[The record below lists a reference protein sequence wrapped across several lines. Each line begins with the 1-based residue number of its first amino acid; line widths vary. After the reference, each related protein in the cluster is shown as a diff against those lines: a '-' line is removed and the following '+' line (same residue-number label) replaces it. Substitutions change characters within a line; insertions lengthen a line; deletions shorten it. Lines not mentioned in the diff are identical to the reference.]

1 MVYMKNT
8 TYCFSLFMA
17 FLSATATF
25 AQAPKAFADLNPV
38 PPTAAAER
46 MQGME
51 MRKKLGD
58 NSLFKSVK
66 FREVGPTVQS
76 GRIVDVDVNPKD
88 PSVFYAAYASG
99 GLWKTES
106 NGGEFTPIFD
116 KEAVMTIGDVAVNW
130 DKNIIWLG
138 TGENNSSRSSYAG
151 LGMYKSTDGGKTWQP
166 SGLEETQHIGRIVL
180 HPTDP
185 NTVLVAALGHLYSPN
200 KERGVFKTTD
210 GGKTWKKTL
219 FVDENT
225 GAIDMVMDETD
236 PSVIYAAMWSKERR
250 AWKFEGSG
258 ATSGI
263 YKSTDGGETWALITT
278 QNSGFPTGADAGRIG
293 LSLGKKDGKT
303 IVFAVIDN
311 QGAKPKKTDA
321 PAEEEGLKKE
331 LFKSITKADF
341 LKLDKKQLANYL
353 KNNGFSDKLKAETVL
368 EMVKSDK
375 IKPVALFDFLDAGDD
390 GFANRNGIKGA
401 EMYRSDDGGKS
412 WTKPHEGSIDDLF
425 FTYGYYFSQIR
436 VHPTNPD
443 KIYIL
448 GFHAVTSDDGGKT
461 WRNMDKDNV
470 HADHHALWINPNRA
484 GHVLNGNDGG
494 LNMTYDDGKTWF
506 KLNTPPVGQF
516 YHVNVD
522 MQEPYN
528 VYGGLQD
535 NGVWVGSSK
544 TELNVDWQDS
554 GHNEFK
560 RIMGG
565 DGMQTMIDN
574 RDNSTV
580 YTGFQFGAYA
590 RINTKNQSGRPKFI
604 TPKHELGE
612 KPLRF
617 NWQTPIL
624 LSTHNQDVL
633 YFGANKLY
641 RSFDKGD
648 NWEAISDDLTK
659 GRKAGNVPY
668 GTLATFHESP
678 LKFGLIYAGSDDGLM
693 HVTKDGGNSWE
704 KISDNLP
711 QNLWVSRVQ
720 ASAHD
725 KATVYASLNG
735 YRWDD
740 FNAYLYVST
749 NYGET
754 WEKIG
759 TDLPAEPIN
768 VVKEDPK
775 NPNVLYVGTDHGLY
789 VSIDK
794 GKSFNLLDNNLP
806 AVSIHDLVVHP
817 RDKELVVGT
826 HGRSL
831 LIADIQHIQQLD
843 NQVLARDVALFDI
856 KKMRQTGWGTKRSN
870 WDEVKPINATIPIY
884 AKANGSATI
893 TIKAGKDLVLST
905 MKTELKRGLN
915 YVDVEMIYDS
925 KQTPQYLA
933 FLNDKKEKDAKPIEI
948 KKADDGK
955 FYLQKGKY
963 TLELEQNGVKME
975 KELVIE

>member
-1 MVYMKNT
+1 MKKRT
-8 TYCFSLFMA
+8 SFFSLF
-17 FLSATATF
+17 TASMLTITAI
-25 AQAPKAFADLNPV
+25 AQAPKPYADPNPV
-38 PPTAAAER
+38 PPTAAADR
-46 MQGME
+46 LKAGE
-51 MRKKLGD
+51 MRKKLSD
-58 NSLFKSVK
+58 NSLFRSVK
-66 FREVGPTVQS
+66 FRDVGPTVQS

-88 PSVFYAAYASG
+88 PSLFYACYASG

-106 NGGEFTPIFD
+106 NGSDFTPVFD
-116 KEAVMTIGDVAVNW
+116 REAVMTIGDVAVNW
-130 DKNIIWLG
+130 EKNIIWLG

-151 LGMYKSTDGGKTWQP
+151 VGMYKSTDGGKTWQH
-166 SGLEETQHIGRIVL
+166 SGLEETQHIGRIAL

-185 NTVLVAALGHLYSPN
+185 NTVFVAALGHLYSPN
-200 KERGVFKTTD
+200 KERGVFKTAD
-210 GGKTWKKTL
+210 GGKTWKNTL

-225 GAIDMVMDETD
+225 GAIDIVVDQTD

-263 YKSTDGGETWALITT
+263 YKSTDGGETWALMTT
-278 QNSGFPTGADAGRIG
+278 AKSGFPTGADAGRIG
-293 LSLGKKDGKT
+293 LALGQKNGKT

-311 QGAKPKKTDA
+311 QGAKPKKDDKTK
-321 PAEEEGLKKE
+321 EEEGLKKE
-331 LFKSITKADF
+331 LFKTITKEDF
-341 LKLDKKQLANYL
+341 LKLDKKLLSNYL
-353 KNNGFSDKLKAETVL
+353 RDNGFSDKIKVDNLFDMA
-368 EMVKSDK
+368 KSDK
-375 IKPVALFDFLDAGDD
+375 VKPIALFDFVDAGDD

-436 VHPTNPD
+436 VSPSNAD

-448 GFHAVTSDDGGKT
+448 GFHAVSSDDGGKT
-461 WRNMDKDNV
+461 WKNIDKDNV

-484 GHVLNGNDGG
+484 GHILNGNDGG
-494 LNMTYDDGKTWF
+494 LNLSYDDGKTWF
-506 KLNTPPVGQF
+506 KLNSPPVGQF
-516 YHVNVD
+516 YHINFD
-522 MQEPYN
+522 MAEPYN
-528 VYGGLQD
+528 IYGGLQD
-535 NGVWVGSSK
+535 NGVWFGSSK
-544 TELNVDWQDS
+544 SAPNVDWQDS
-554 GHNEFK
+554 GQNEFR

-574 RDNSTV
+574 RDNTTV
-580 YTGFQFGAYA
+580 YTGYQFGAYS
-590 RINTKNQSGRPKFI
+590 RLSTKNQAGRPKFI
-604 TPKHELGE
+604 TPRHELGE

-617 NWQTPIL
+617 NWQTPIW
-624 LSTHNQDVL
+624 LSVHYQDVL

-648 NWEAISDDLTK
+648 NWEAISEDLTQ

-668 GTLATFHESP
+668 GTLATVHESP
-678 LKFGLIYAGSDDGLM
+678 LKFGLMYTGSDDGLI
-693 HVTKDGGNSWE
+693 HVSKDGGNSWK

-711 QNLWVSRVQ
+711 QNQWVSRVQ

-725 KATVYASLNG
+725 KATVYAALNG

-749 NYGET
+749 NYGEN
-754 WEKIG
+754 WERIG

-806 AVSIHDLVVHP
+806 AVSVHDLAIHP
-817 RDKELVVGT
+817 RDKELIVGT
-826 HGRSL
+826 HGRSM
-831 LIADIQHIQQLD
+831 LIADVQHIQQLD
-843 NQVLARDVALFDI
+843 NQTLAKDVVLFDI
-856 KKMRQTGWGTKRSN
+856 KKMRQTNWGKKFSN
-870 WDEVKPINATIPIY
+870 WQEMKPVNASIPIY
-884 AKANGSATI
+884 SKTNSTATI
-893 TIKAGKDLVLST
+893 TIKAKDIVLKT
-905 MKTELKRGLN
+905 MRTDLKRGLN
-915 YVDVEMIYDS
+915 YIDLEMVYDE
-925 KQTPQYLA
+925 KQAPQYQVY
-933 FLNDKKEKDAKPIEI
+933 LNDKKEKDAKNIEL

-963 TLELEQNGVKME
+963 TVELEQNGVKTE

>member
-1 MVYMKNT
+1 MKKLVYAQ
-8 TYCFSLFMA
+8 CFIAALMFTA
-17 FLSATATF
+17 CATAQALKTF
-25 AQAPKAFADLNPV
+25 VDPNPV

-46 MQGME
+46 LKGAE

-58 NSLFKSVK
+58 NSLFKNVK

-88 PSVFYAAYASG
+88 PSVFYACYASG

-106 NGGEFTPIFD
+106 NGSDFTPIFD
-116 KEAVMTIGDVAVNW
+116 REAVMTIGDVAVNW

-138 TGENNSSRSSYAG
+138 TGENNSSRSSYSG
-151 LGMYKSTDGGKTWQP
+151 VGMYKSVDNGKTWQH
-166 SGLEETQHIGRIVL
+166 SGLSETHHIGRIAL
-180 HPTDP
+180 HPTDA
-185 NTVLVAALGHLYSPN
+185 NTVFVAALGHLYSPN
-200 KERGVFKTTD
+200 KERGIFKTSD
-210 GGKTWKKTL
+210 GGKTWKNTL

-225 GAIDMVMDETD
+225 GAIDVVIDEKD
-236 PSVIYAAMWSKERR
+236 PSVLYAAMWSKERR
-250 AWKFEGSG
+250 AWKFDGSG

-263 YKSTDGGETWALITT
+263 YKSADGGETWALMTAA
-278 QNSGFPTGADAGRIG
+278 NSGFPTGADAGRIG
-293 LSLGKKDGKT
+293 IALGQKNGKT
-303 IVFAVIDN
+303 VVFAVIDN
-311 QGAKPKKTDA
+311 QGSKPKKEGKTE
-321 PAEEEGLKKE
+321 EEEGLKKE
-331 LFKSITKADF
+331 LFKAITKADF
-341 LKLDKKQLANYL
+341 LKLDKKQLSKYL
-353 KNNGFSDKLKAETVL
+353 KDNDFSDKLKAETVL
-368 EMVKSDK
+368 DMVKSDK
-375 IKPVALFDFLDAGDD
+375 IKPAALFDFLDAGDD

-401 EMYRSDDGGKS
+401 EVYRSDDGGKS
-412 WTKPHEGSIDDLF
+412 WTKTHDGSIDDLF

-436 VHPTNPD
+436 VSPSNPD
-443 KIYIL
+443 KLYVL

-461 WRNMDKDNV
+461 WKNIDKDNV

-484 GHVLNGNDGG
+484 GHILNGNDGG
-494 LNMTYDDGKTWF
+494 LNLSYDDGKTWF
-506 KLNTPPVGQF
+506 KLNAPPVGQF

-522 MQEPYN
+522 MAEPYN
-528 VYGGLQD
+528 IYGGLQD
-535 NGVWVGSSK
+535 NGVWFGSSK
-544 TELNVDWQDS
+544 SEPNVDWQDS
-554 GHNEFK
+554 GQNDFR

-565 DGMQTMIDN
+565 DGMQTMVDT

-580 YTGFQFGAYA
+580 YTGYQFGQSY
-590 RINTKNQSGRPKFI
+590 RLSTKNTTAKSKYI

-617 NWQTPIL
+617 NWQTPL
-624 LSTHNQDVL
+624 WLSTHNQDVL
-633 YFGANKLY
+633 YFGTNKLY

-648 NWEAISDDLTK
+648 NWEAISEDLTK

-668 GTLATFHESP
+668 GTLASIHESP
-678 LKFGLIYAGSDDGLM
+678 LKFGLLYAGSDDGLI
-693 HVTKDGGNSWE
+693 HVSKDGGNSWK

-711 QNLWVSRVQ
+711 QNMWVSRVQ

-725 KATVYASLNG
+725 KATVFASLNG

-749 NYGET
+749 NYGDT

-759 TDLPAEPIN
+759 TDLPIEPIN

-806 AVSIHDLVVHP
+806 AVSIHDLIIHP

-826 HGRSL
+826 HGRSM
-831 LIADIQHIQQLD
+831 LIGDISHIQQLD
-843 NQVLARDVALFDI
+843 NQTLAKDIVLFDV
-856 KKMRQTGWGTKRSN
+856 KKMRQNNWGRKYSN
-870 WDEVKPINATIPIY
+870 WQEMKPINAIVPVY
-884 AKANGSATI
+884 SKANSSATI
-893 TIKAGKDLVLST
+893 TIKAKDLVLKSV
-905 MKTELKRGLN
+905 KTDLKRGLN
-915 YVDVEMIYDS
+915 YVEVEMNYEEKGS
-925 KQTPQYLA
+925 PQYQA
-933 FLNDKKEKDAKPIEI
+933 FLNEKKEKDAKNIEL

-963 TLELEQNGVKME
+963 TVELESNGVKME
-975 KELVIE
+975 KEFVIE